1 MVFVGKKPEVS
12 PRSVLYSPAIS
23 RLLFGVSVAAV
34 LSWSAPAGAQSA
46 ADKATARE
54 LAVQGIKKLEA
65 GDAEGA
71 LKSLEKAQALYDAPV
86 HLLYLGRA
94 HVRLGHLVEAAEAY
108 RSLARARV
116 GEDDPP
122 AFKKAQVDGQ
132 EELEALEP
140 RLAKLTIEVEPEV
153 EGLQVTV
160 DEKPINTASLS
171 VPRATNPG
179 RQLIRAV
186 APGYLPAES
195 EITLSEGGVE
205 TVALRLEVD
214 PNAPAVEEGPSSTE
228 SGSTGGTK
236 GTTEK
241 GEDEHSGPMGFIL
254 GIRGGGVLP
263 VGELTSGVATT
274 DYFQPGGGGRVELGF
289 RFLHYVG
296 IKGYFSVGGLSPGGE
311 LDRFAKA
318 QESGIL
324 AKNSGNFMD
333 AGVLLM
339 GTTDPRILGGF
350 GEVGVSLLH
359 KYKWKQEFSG
369 ADVDCSMGA
378 DYSGWAI
385 RAGGG
390 MNIPA
395 NRFLDFVPAVDVSVG
410 QFTTLNTN
418 SSCSEPTADDLGVAG
433 ADTRFGGGTESAL
446 HYQIFL
452 GFGADLHFGDGLFR

>member
-1 MVFVGKKPEVS
+1 MVFRSKPAVS
-12 PRSVLYSPAIS
+12 PRSVVLAPGIS
-23 RLLFGVSVAAV
+23 RLLLGASLAAS
-34 LSWSAPAGAQSA
+34 LAWSAPAVAQSA

-71 LKSLEKAQALYDAPV
+71 LKSLEKAQALYDAPI

-94 HVRLGHLVEAAEAY
+94 HTRLGHLVEAAEAY
-108 RSLARARV
+108 RTLARTEI
-116 GEDDPP
+116 GEDDPA
-122 AFKKAQVDGQ
+122 AFKKAQIDGQ
-132 EELEALEP
+132 EELDVLEP
-140 RLAKLTIEVEPEV
+140 RLAKLTIEVEPEAD
-153 EGLQVTV
+153 GLEVTV
-160 DEKPINTASLS
+160 DEKPINTAGLS

-179 RQLIRAV
+179 RRMIRAV

-195 EITLSEGGVE
+195 EVTLGEGGAE
-205 TVALRLEVD
+205 TVQLRLEAD
-214 PNAPAVEEGPSSTE
+214 PNAPVAEADAASAASSSGNGAEEAA
-228 SGSTGGTK
+228 
-236 GTTEK
+236 EK
-241 GEDEHSGPMGFIL
+241 EDERSGPMGFIL

-263 VGELTSGVATT
+263 VGELTSGVAST

-296 IKGYFSVGGLSPGGE
+296 IKGYFSMGGLSPGGE
-311 LDRFAKA
+311 LDRFAKE

-324 AKNSGNFMD
+324 AKNSGSFMD

-350 GEVGVSLLH
+350 GEVGVALLH
-359 KYKWKQEFSG
+359 KYEWQQKFSG
-369 ADVDCSMGA
+369 AGVDCTMGA

-410 QFTTLNTN
+410 QFGTLNTN
-418 SSCSEPTADDLGVAG
+418 SDCPVPTADELGVAG
-433 ADTRFGGGTESAL
+433 ADTRFSGDTQTAL